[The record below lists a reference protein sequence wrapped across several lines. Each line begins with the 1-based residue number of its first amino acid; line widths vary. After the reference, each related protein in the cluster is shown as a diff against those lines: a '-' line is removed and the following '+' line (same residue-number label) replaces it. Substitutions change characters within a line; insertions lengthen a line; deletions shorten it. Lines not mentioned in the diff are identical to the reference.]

1 MQRRLAG
8 EKSELGGADTDDAN
22 DGAIEGSNDA
32 ALPEL
37 LANEDG
43 SDNGQNAG
51 EIIQSNQVECIQ
63 HAS

>member
-8 EKSELGGADTDDAN
+8 EKSELGGADTDDAD
-22 DGAIEGSNDA
+22 DGAVDSGNDP

-43 SDNGQNAG
+43 GDNGQNAG